1 MSQEVK
7 NAAAAGSAAAP
18 KNRPNMKADRT
29 PDNEEVAAERA
40 ADFRPVDRG
49 FTMADAVAE
58 ANRCL
63 DCKKPQCVQGCPVNI
78 NIPHF
83 IEKIR
88 QGDFGGGLDV
98 IHEESMLP
106 SVCGRVCPQENQ
118 CEGHCILNKK
128 GKAIAIGQL
137 ERFLGDNAGE
147 LAREPEVK
155 PSNGKKVAVV
165 GSGPSGIACA
175 GALAREGFDVTV
187 FEAFFTGGGVLTY
200 GIPEFR
206 LPKAIV
212 KHEIA
217 SLEDLGV
224 HFEYNSVAG
233 RLFDADELFND
244 EGFDALYM
252 AVGAGL
258 PNFLNVPGENLPGIY
273 TANEYLTR
281 SNLMHAYNFPEYD
294 TPIRHGKHVVVFGG
308 GNVAMDAAR
317 TALRMGAEEVTL
329 AYRRTEAEM
338 PARLAEVHH
347 AKEEGIKF
355 LELVA
360 PLEFID
366 DGQGRSASVAKVRLQ
381 RMELGE
387 PDASGRRRPQPIE
400 GSEFEIPCDV
410 AITAIGT
417 RANPFAKLCAD
428 VELNKW
434 GLIEADEN
442 GRTSNPRVWAGGDIV
457 TGAATVILAM
467 GAGKKAAAS
476 IAETLLAE

>member
-1 MSQEVK
+1 MSQEVTA
-7 NAAAAGSAAAP
+7 NAEPKKYRPTRAP
-18 KNRPNMKADRT
+18 RT
-29 PDNEEVAAERA
+29 APNEEPAAERA
-40 ADFRPVDRG
+40 RDFRPVDNG
-49 FTMADAVAE
+49 FTKADAIAE

-63 DCKKPQCVQGCPVNI
+63 DCKKPFCMDGCPVGVH
-78 NIPHF
+78 IPQF
-83 IEKIR
+83 ISQIR
-88 QGDFGGGLDV
+88 DEDWAGALATIKGDNL
-98 IHEESMLP
+98 LP
-106 SVCGRVCPQENQ
+106 SVCGRVCPQESQ
-118 CEGHCILNKK
+118 CEGKCILGRK
-128 GKAIAIGQL
+128 GESVAIGQL
-137 ERFLGDNAGE
+137 ERMLGDMAGE
-147 LAREPEVK
+147 VDVAPACK
-155 PSNGKKVAVV
+155 PSNGHKVAVV

-175 GALAREGFDVTV
+175 GELAREGFDVTV

-206 LPKAIV
+206 LPKDIV
-212 KHEIA
+212 KREIEG
-217 SLEDLGV
+217 LEQLGV

-233 RLFDADELFND
+233 RLFDAEELFE

-258 PNFLNVPGENLPGIY
+258 PNFLKVPGENLPGIY

-281 SNLMHAYNFPEYD
+281 SNLMHAYDFPTYD
-294 TPIRHGKHVVVFGG
+294 TPIKHGKNVVVFGG

-317 TALRMGAEEVTL
+317 TALRLGAESVTL

-338 PARLAEVHH
+338 PARLAEIHH

-355 LELVA
+355 LELVS

-366 DGQGRSASVAKVRLQ
+366 DGEGRNASVASVRLQ
-381 RMELGE
+381 KMELGE
-387 PDASGRRRPQPIE
+387 PDDSGRRRPRPVE

-428 VELNKW
+428 VELNRW
-434 GLIEADEN
+434 GLIEADED

-467 GAGKKAAAS
+467 GAGKKAAVS
-476 IAETLLAE
+476 ITRTLLGK